1 MIKKY
6 LLFSLLLINLSVANG
21 QSFKEFTLGNYFAP
35 IDEKY
40 LELTAVC
47 RKNYDEKEKKKYF
60 EILFYNQGKNV
71 FDMNKHYKIYQKG
84 YKNLKPPIY
93 SFTVRNWFQT
103 IGIQSGKS
111 EFIATTQQ
119 TSIRRNE
126 VIPNN
131 LAESILRS
139 GQLDMY
145 FHYQNDNTK
154 SVGKFKVSNNKAL
167 IDCFD

>member
-6 LLFSLLLINLSVANG
+6 LILLLLLINFPAANG
-21 QSFKEFTLGNYFAP
+21 QSFKEFTVGNYFAP
-35 IDEKY
+35 INEKY
-40 LELTAVC
+40 LELTAAC

-103 IGIQSGKS
+103 VAIQSGKPK
-111 EFIATTQQ
+111 FITTTQQ
-119 TSIRRNE
+119 SSIRRNE
-126 VIPNN
+126 VIPGN
-131 LAESILRS
+131 LAEAILSS
-139 GQLDMY
+139 GQFDIY
-145 FHYQNDNTK
+145 FHFQNDNTK
-154 SVGKFKVSNNKAL
+154 SVGKFKVSNNKVL